1 MEHIPGLDEWLT
13 TEPED
18 DIDYLIDEYLDYLG
32 LRNLPNVEDSL
43 EQWFDLKGD
52 DLNHKERDCL
62 KDYVGEFGEV

>member
-1 MEHIPGLDEWLT
+1 MERIPGLDEWLT

-18 DIDYLIDEYLDYLG
+18 DMDYLIDEYLDYLG

-52 DLNHKERDCL
+52 DLNYKERDYL